1 MSGVEFWSCCL
12 TSVSLS
18 FLNCQYQPDSTVDT
32 IIKDKVYKVLDL
44 VSDACVLIIMLLLI
58 SLLLFSASFIF
69 FRNQAISLFIA
80 ADSNIDEIRA
90 VKNKL

>member
-1 MSGVEFWSCCL
+1 MSGVEFWSCCVS
-12 TSVSLS
+12 SVSLS
-18 FLNCQYQPDSTVDT
+18 FLNFQYQPDSTVDK
-32 IIKDKVYKVLDL
+32 IFKDKVYKVLDL
-44 VSDACVLIIMLLLI
+44 VSDACVFIIMLLLI